1 MGALGGERLIG
12 FTGGEKYT
20 PQLSLNFC
28 QDFTLSELSK
38 EWQIAKRCLRW
49 LRGCE
54 RVGRRKQRTVSTNRR
69 TARRLHCSESKS
81 ENKPRPQPEA
91 ISSRTKGDH
100 RLAVRKYMHLASW
113 TLFELVAMEP
123 WKVHVVYG
131 SYVCAVYLT
140 YYSTVAAPII
150 FFLRV
155 LRRFDLD

>member
-1 MGALGGERLIG
+1 LGALGGERLIG

-69 TARRLHCSESKS
+69 TARRLLHCLESKS
-81 ENKPRPQPEA
+81 ENKPDPSQRAEA

-100 RLAVRKYMHLASW
+100 QLAVRKYTHLDGRFSSW
-113 TLFELVAMEP
+113 RP
-123 WKVHVVYG
+123 WNYG
-131 SYVCAVYLT
+131 K
-140 YYSTVAAPII
+140 YS
-150 FFLRV
+150 
-155 LRRFDLD
+155 